1 MEMSRTANRGWPL
14 TRSRRPRPAPSARRA
29 ASAGKPPSSCIPG
42 SGSGYLRCTT
52 PTLWPLS
59 RPRTDPEVPRRPR
72 RESGSWRRCRPTCCP
87 PVPRCQGSSVG
98 RRWAGGRLTLRRVAG
113 VYIRTAARQTF
124 SQWRSAAEG
133 RLLSDWLALGRS
145 APLLFTSAETPLQL
159 CPEFS
164 LAGSPEA
171 ELSHWFCAKIWADV

>member
-14 TRSRRPRPAPSARRA
+14 TRSRRPRPAPSVRRA

-113 VYIRTAARQTF
+113 VYIRTAARQNFQPMALCCGRTPTF
-124 SQWRSAAEG
+124 W
-133 RLLSDWLALGRS
+133 
-145 APLLFTSAETPLQL
+145 
-159 CPEFS
+159 
-164 LAGSPEA
+164 LAGSRTPRPFIVHVSGNSSST
-171 ELSHWFCAKIWADV
+171 LPWV